1 MSARPGTM
9 SARPRVVLFG
19 VLLAVAAALAFVAFR
34 YIPGTRAAAPR
45 APTAVPVSVAQVV
58 QKSVPVTLHAIGN
71 VEPYTSVAVKAR
83 VDGQIVA
90 VRFKEGDEVRQ
101 GAVLFE
107 IDRRPFEAQL
117 AQAQANQL
125 RDQALLAHARDQDR
139 RYKDL
144 LERKFISADAYA
156 QMKTN
161 VATAEAT
168 VRADEAAI
176 AGIRLQLGYCTIRTP
191 ITGYAGRIQIQEGN
205 LVKANDTN
213 PLVVINQ
220 VVPVNV
226 SFAVP
231 EQQLADVRK
240 FQADGE
246 LRVSASLANGNGA
259 PIAGKL
265 SFIDNTTDVTTGTIR
280 LKAEFA
286 NTGKTLWPGQF
297 VNVALTL
304 TQQTDAIAVPSTAIQ
319 NGPNGQYVF
328 VVRKDHSV
336 ELRDVKVARSE
347 GSVTVIASGL
357 APGET
362 VVTVGQ
368 LRLAPGVEVAL
379 VPGAGA

>member
-1 MSARPGTM
+1 MQAR
-9 SARPRVVLFG
+9 SRVLVFA
-19 VLLAVAAALAFVAFR
+19 VLLAEAVAAWIAFR
-34 YIPGTRAAAPR
+34 FIPGTRAAAPNPP
-45 APTAVPVSVAQVV
+45 AAVPVSVAQVV
-58 QKSVPVTLHAIGN
+58 KQSIPITLHAIGN

-90 VRFKEGDEVRQ
+90 VRFREGDEVRQ
-101 GAVLFE
+101 GSVLFE

-117 AQAQANQL
+117 AQAQANL
-125 RDQALLAHARDQDR
+125 LKDQALLAHARDQDR

-176 AGIRLQLGYCTIRTP
+176 AGIRLMLDYCTIRTP
-191 ITGYAGRIQIQEGN
+191 ITGYAGKIQIQEGN
-205 LVKANDTN
+205 LVKANDAN
-213 PLVVINQ
+213 PLVVVNQ

-246 LRVSASLANGNGA
+246 LRVTASFANGSGA
-259 PIAGKL
+259 PLAGKL

-286 NTGKTLWPGQF
+286 NADKTLWPGQF

-304 TQQTDAIAVPSTAIQ
+304 TEQNDAIAVPSTAIQ

-328 VVRKDHSV
+328 VVRKDHTV
-336 ELRDVKVARSE
+336 ELRDVKVERSE

-357 APGET
+357 VPGET

-379 VPGAGA
+379 APGAGA